1 MPSIDTARFEE
12 LLDLFRVDPGERFDL
27 ADHDPGW
34 EGDEELP
41 KKDRKD
47 LAEELLEDG
56 IEALAESQ
64 ELLWASD
71 RWSVLV
77 VLQAMDAAG
86 KDSTIKH
93 VLSGVNPQGC
103 RVVSFKQPS
112 AEELDH
118 DFLWRCAVALPR
130 RGEIGI
136 FNRSY
141 YEEVLVV
148 RVHPAFLA
156 AQRLPGFEG
165 TGDPGAA
172 FWADRYESIN
182 AFERHLV
189 RNGTL
194 VVKFFLNVSWE
205 EQRERFLERLDRP
218 EKHWKFNAA
227 DVAVRRRWQDYR
239 HAYQQAIAATSTAWA
254 PWYVVPADHKW
265 VTRAVVAQVM
275 VRRIRELGLAFP
287 TVPEDEMAALDQA
300 RRELL
305 AEKKPG

>member
-1 MPSIDTARFEE
+1 MPSIDTARFEA
-12 LLDLFRVDPGERFDL
+12 LLDRFRVDAGEPFAL
-27 ADHDPGW
+27 ADHDPTW
-34 EGDEELP
+34 EGNEEIP

-47 LAEELLEDG
+47 LAEEILADG
-56 IEALAESQ
+56 IEALRDAQ

-103 RVVSFKQPS
+103 RVVSFKKPS

-136 FNRSY
+136 FNRSH

-148 RVHPAFLA
+148 RVHPGFLA
-156 AQRLPGFEG
+156 GQQLPGVDGGE
-165 TGDPGAA
+165 DPGPA
-172 FWADRYESIN
+172 FWAERYESIN
-182 AFERHLV
+182 DFERHLV
-189 RNGTL
+189 RNGTQVL
-194 VVKFFLNVSWE
+194 KFFLNVSWE
-205 EQRERFLERLDRP
+205 EQRERFLERLERP

-227 DVAVRRRWQDYR
+227 DVAERQRWDDYQ
-239 HAYQQAIAATSTAWA
+239 HAYEAAIRATSTAWA

-287 TVPEDEMAALDQA
+287 TVPEGEMAALDES

-305 AEKKPG
+305 AEKERL